1 MKIKKHIGREQY
13 DFVVLMIINKFF
25 VTFLEIPKWCRNIN
39 QRQRFYFRFSPTF
52 VLYKCQKINFKRGCS
67 YIYSED
73 CIEKKK
79 ATVNPRKKDDK
90 CFQYATTVALNYGEI
105 ESHPE
110 RVSNIMPFI
119 KKHNW
124 DGAKCSSK
132 IDD

>member
-1 MKIKKHIGREQY
+1 MY
-13 DFVVLMIINKFF
+13 
-25 VTFLEIPKWCRNIN
+25 
-39 QRQRFYFRFSPTF
+39 
-52 VLYKCQKINFKRGCS
+52 YKCQKINFKRGCS

-110 RVSNIMPFI
+110 RVSNIILFV

-124 DGAKCSSK
+124 DGTKYSPK
-132 IDD
+132 IDDWKMFEKNNPTILYFNRAFISKVKSDCKKQIILLMIPNEE